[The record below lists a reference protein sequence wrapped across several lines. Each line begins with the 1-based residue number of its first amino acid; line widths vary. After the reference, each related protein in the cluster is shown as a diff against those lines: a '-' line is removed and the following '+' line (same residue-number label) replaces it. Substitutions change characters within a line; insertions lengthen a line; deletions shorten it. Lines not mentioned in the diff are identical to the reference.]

1 MKLRDRFKSDKITLL
16 TISILL
22 PGLIQAASTEPK
34 NSDAAL
40 SVLAQKIVSL
50 RSEVETLNTENLAR
64 KAELDGELKSL
75 QARKAGISQQM
86 QQIELSLKQGAER
99 LKTIK
104 EEISKATVDG
114 DTLVPLLK
122 EEIVLVKNWV
132 DSSLPFQKE
141 KRLKDINDILDG
153 LESGVMNGQKAL
165 GRLWAFIEDELRLG
179 RENGVHRQTL
189 IIDGEENLVTV
200 AKLGM
205 VSMFFQTADGK
216 YGFSK
221 KLKSG
226 GHEFVF
232 IKDKKQVEQVAILF
246 DGLKKQIRTGQY
258 TIPNVLN

>member
-1 MKLRDRFKSDKITLL
+1 MKLRDTLKSALVAFISTCTLL
-16 TISILL
+16 STHAA
-22 PGLIQAASTEPK
+22 PGNKAPNQEK
-34 NSDAAL
+34 AL
-40 SVLAQKIVSL
+40 SQLAQKIVDL

-64 KAELDGELKSL
+64 KSELEGELKSL
-75 QARKAGISQQM
+75 QARKAAISQQM
-86 QQIELSLKQGAER
+86 QQIELSLKQGVER

-104 EEISKATVDG
+104 EEIAKATMDG

-132 DSSLPFQKE
+132 DQSLPFQKE
-141 KRLKDINDILDG
+141 KRLKEINDIQEG

-189 IIDGEENLVTV
+189 VINGEENLVSV

-205 VSMFFQTADGK
+205 VGLFFKTADGK
-216 YGFSK
+216 YGFTRS
-221 KLKSG
+221 LKEG
-226 GHEFVF
+226 GHDFVF
-232 IKDKKQVEQVAILF
+232 LKDKKQVEQVAQLF
-246 DGLKKQIRTGQY
+246 DGLKKQIRSGQY